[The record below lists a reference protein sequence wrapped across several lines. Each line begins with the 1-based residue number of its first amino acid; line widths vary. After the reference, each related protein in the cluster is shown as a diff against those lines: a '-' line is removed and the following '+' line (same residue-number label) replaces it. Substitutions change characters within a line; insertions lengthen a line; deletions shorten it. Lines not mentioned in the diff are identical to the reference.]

1 MYFKGSALTLG
12 FSTDDDD
19 ARSYW
24 ARASKFYVASARKRA
39 SLHIFSGPSADQGCD
54 APLQQRDVFVRTFS
68 SLLHRTKR
76 WKDICAVWGLL
87 MDIMS
92 RRQRPLS
99 RACALD
105 SSGHDP
111 SLVRNASHPLHSIIT
126 TFWLRARALHTW
138 PPVRASRVLTT
149 S

>member
-1 MYFKGSALTLG
+1 MTTMPGRTGHTRVNSMWPQLANGHL
-12 FSTDDDD
+12 
-19 ARSYW
+19 
-24 ARASKFYVASARKRA
+24 
-39 SLHIFSGPSADQGCD
+39 LHIVSGPSADEGCD
-54 APLQQRDVFVRTFS
+54 APLQQRDVSVRTFS

-92 RRQRPLS
+92 GRQRPLS